1 MTEKTVNQNPVM
13 VELEKE
19 KRDALFQLDQDV
31 RDEVLRFEF
40 YIPFIKLL
48 AIEGAKQSPLT
59 PQANERN
66 KIYRHGDKL
75 FKVFFYEEM
84 LLDRNIQLN
93 AQSEYSIL
101 KLATTKGIQNLCH
114 IKGVYLGFSHLA
126 YELEQYEMTFRTY
139 LEELR
144 DVK

>member
-1 MTEKTVNQNPVM
+1 MINR
-13 VELEKE
+13 EKE
-19 KRDALFQLDQDV
+19 KRDALYQLRQDV

-66 KIYRHGDKL
+66 RIYRHDHKL

-93 AQSEYSIL
+93 AQTEHSVL
-101 KLATTKGIQNLCH
+101 QLASAKGIQNLC
-114 IKGVYLGFSHLA
+114 
-126 YELEQYEMTFRTY
+126 
-139 LEELR
+139 
-144 DVK
+144 

>member
-1 MTEKTVNQNPVM
+1 MEF
-13 VELEKE
+13 EKE
-19 KRDALFQLDQDV
+19 KRNALFLLDQDV

-59 PQANERN
+59 PQANDRSR
-66 KIYRHGDKL
+66 IYKHENRL

-93 AQSEYSIL
+93 AQTEYSVL
-101 KLATTKGIQNLCH
+101 
-114 IKGVYLGFSHLA
+114 
-126 YELEQYEMTFRTY
+126 
-139 LEELR
+139 
-144 DVK
+144 